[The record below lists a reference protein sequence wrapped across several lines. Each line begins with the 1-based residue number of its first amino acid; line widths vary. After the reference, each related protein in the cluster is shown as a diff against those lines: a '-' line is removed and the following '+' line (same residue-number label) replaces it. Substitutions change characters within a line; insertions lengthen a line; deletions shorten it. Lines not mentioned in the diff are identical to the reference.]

1 MILINAKSKNF
12 SYPIIIGKHIL
23 EKLPYEIN
31 KFTKS
36 KKILILIDTYF
47 YKRYYQKLKKIFSN
61 QNFEVFFFKVNAGKK
76 CKDIK
81 ILLDVINSLETN
93 KFSKDST
100 LVAFGGGTIGDMGG
114 FAASIYYRGLNLVQI
129 PTTLTAQIDS
139 SIGGKVAINYNN
151 NINAIG
157 NYYHPRLILCDQSFM
172 ISLSKRDFKS
182 GLAEVIKSAL
192 ISNKNHIKFLIKN
205 SNKINNRN
213 KTILSE
219 MISRI
224 IKIKLEH
231 VAKDEKE
238 KNIRMFL
245 NYGHTIGQAIE
256 SSFPLKQEFY
266 RHGEAVGLGM
276 LCVSYIADKLF
287 KTKNLYEE
295 HLQILK
301 KFNLPLKIKKNSK
314 SKKDIIKIILNN
326 INKDKKKNYLGV
338 RFVLLKNIGK
348 PIIVSNLSKDLIKE
362 SISKHIQ

>member
-1 MILINAKSKNF
+1 MRIQAKIKNF
-12 SYPIIIGKHIL
+12 SYPIIIGSNLIP
-23 EKLPYEIN
+23 KLPEEIS

-36 KKILILIDTYF
+36 KKILILIDIIFNKKYR
-47 YKRYYQKLKKIFSN
+47 KKLSTSFANNGFDCIF
-61 QNFEVFFFKVNAGKK
+61 FEVKAGKK
-76 CKDIK
+76 CKDLSVLLK
-81 ILLDVINSLETN
+81 IIDVLEKN

-100 LVAFGGGTIGDMGG
+100 LIAFGGGTIGDLGG
-114 FAASIYYRGLNLVQI
+114 FAASIYYRGLNLIQF

-157 NYYHPRLILCDQSFM
+157 NYYHPRLILCDDSFM

-182 GLAEVIKSAL
+182 GLAEILKSAL
-192 ISNKNHIKFLIKN
+192 ISNKNHLRFLIN
-205 SNKINNRN
+205 NANKINKRD
-213 KTILSE
+213 KKILSE

-224 IKIKLEH
+224 VKIKLEH
-231 VAKDEKE
+231 VAKDERE

-256 SSFPLKQEFY
+256 SSFPLKQEHY

-287 KTKNLYEE
+287 KKKNLYKQ
-295 HLQILK
+295 HLQVLK

-314 SKKDIIKIILNN
+314 SKKEMIETILNN

-338 RFVLLKNIGK
+338 RFILLKNIGK

-362 SISKHIQ
+362 SISKHI

>member
-1 MILINAKSKNF
+1 MKIQAKINNF
-12 SYPIIIGKHIL
+12 SYPIIIGLNLISQ
-23 EKLPYEIN
+23 LPDEIC

-36 KKILILIDTYF
+36 KKILILIDNF
-47 YKRYYQKLKKIFSN
+47 LIKKYKENLHISFAKNGFDCTF
-61 QNFEVFFFKVNAGKK
+61 FEVKAGKK
-76 CKDIK
+76 CKDLQ
-81 ILLDVINSLETN
+81 ILLKIINILEKN

-100 LVAFGGGTIGDMGG
+100 LIAFGGGTIGDLGG
-114 FAASIYYRGLNLVQI
+114 FAASIYYRGLNLVQV

-139 SIGGKVAINYNN
+139 SIGGKVAINYKN

-231 VAKDEKE
+231 VAKDERE

-256 SSFPLKQEFY
+256 SSFPLKQELY

-287 KTKNLYEE
+287 KTKNLYKE

-314 SKKDIIKIILNN
+314 SKKDIIEIILNN

-348 PIIVSNLSKDLIKE
+348 PKIVSNLSKDLIKE

>member
-1 MILINAKSKNF
+1 MKIQAKIKNF
-12 SYPIIIGKHIL
+12 SYPIIIGSNLIPQ
-23 EKLPYEIN
+23 LPDEIC

-36 KKILILIDTYF
+36 KKILILIDSF
-47 YKRYYQKLKKIFSN
+47 LIKKYKKKLTSSLANNGFDCIY
-61 QNFEVFFFKVNAGKK
+61 FEVKAGKK
-76 CKDIK
+76 CKDLKVLLK
-81 ILLDVINSLETN
+81 IIDFLEKN

-100 LVAFGGGTIGDMGG
+100 LIAFGGGTIGDLGG

-157 NYYHPRLILCDQSFM
+157 NYYHPRLILCDDSFM
-172 ISLSKRDFKS
+172 DSLSKRDFQS

-192 ISNKNHIKFLIKN
+192 ISNKNHLKFLINN
-205 SNKINNRN
+205 SNKINNRD

-231 VAKDEKE
+231 VAKDERE

-256 SSFPLKQEFY
+256 SSFSLKQEHY

-276 LCVSYIADKLF
+276 LCVSYIADSFF
-287 KTKNLYEE
+287 KTKKLYKQ
-295 HLQILK
+295 HLQVLK

-314 SKKDIIKIILNN
+314 SKKEIIKIILNN
-326 INKDKKKNYLGV
+326 IQKDKKTNYLGV
-338 RFVLLKNIGK
+338 RFILLKDIGK
-348 PIIVSNLSKDLIKE
+348 PKIVSNLNKDLIKE
-362 SISKHIQ
+362 SISKHVE